1 MGIFDSLFKKSA
13 AVNKAAI
20 VGTFESTLKN
30 FKTATADAQVIVG
43 KKIFADLNLIAQ
55 LTPRELPAKQQQLVQ
70 KYKDLRNLALRN
82 GATND
87 RDPNYAYAAL
97 MESLV
102 LSMGDETV
110 ATKIGKDLMNWLAS
124 INVVERA

>member
-1 MGIFDSLFKKSA
+1 MGIFDSLFKKST

-20 VGTFESTLKN
+20 LGTFESTLKN
-30 FKTATADAQVIVG
+30 FKTATADAQAIVG

-55 LTPRELPAKQQQLVQ
+55 LTPRELPAKQPQLVQ
-70 KYKDLRNLALRN
+70 KYRDLRNFALRN

-87 RDPNYAYAAL
+87 RNPDYAYAAL